1 MSMIYELRWAASDR
15 YSLLK
20 DWARQ
25 NRKNPTNAESI
36 LWEHLR
42 GRNLKSKFFR
52 QYIIADYI
60 VDFVSLEF
68 NLIIEVD
75 GAYHSEY
82 EQQQY
87 DEGRTN
93 RLESLGFKLIRFT
106 NDEVTFQT
114 DYVINTIKNKLNER
128 AKE

>member
-1 MSMIYELRWAASDR
+1 MINELRWAASDR

-20 DWARQ
+20 EWARL
-25 NRKNPTNAESI
+25 NRKNPTNAEVI
-36 LWEHLR
+36 LWNHLR
-42 GRNLKSKFFR
+42 GKELKTKFFR

-60 VDFVSLEF
+60 VDFVSLEY

-87 DEGRTN
+87 DESRTE
-93 RLESLGFKLIRFT
+93 RLESFGFKLIRFT
-106 NDEVTFQT
+106 NDEVISQT
-114 DYVINTIKNKLNER
+114 ELVIETIKKVLHE
-128 AKE
+128 KE

>member
-1 MSMIYELRWAASDR
+1 MNDELKWAASDR

-20 DWARQ
+20 DWARE
-25 NRKNPTNAESI
+25 NRKNPTDAEAI
-36 LWEHLR
+36 LWEHIR
-42 GRNLKSKFFR
+42 NRNLKTKFFR

-60 VDFVSLEF
+60 VDFLSLES

-87 DEGRTN
+87 DEGRTE
-93 RLESLGFKLIRFT
+93 RLESFGFKLIRFT
-106 NDEVTFQT
+106 NNEIIKQADQVL
-114 DYVINTIKNKLNER
+114 DTIKRVLNE
-128 AKE
+128 KE